1 MGLVI
6 LIYIIIFTSLLTMSI
21 GAGVVRAVAL
31 QQVDNAPNA
40 EARAQRDNE
49 GLQGGDSGCEKCHIV
64 LHFSGIFPGT
74 KKAAMFSGR

>member
-1 MGLVI
+1 
-6 LIYIIIFTSLLTMSI
+6 MSI
-21 GAGVVRAVAL
+21 GGRVVGAVAL

-64 LHFSGIFPGT
+64 LHFSGIFPAT
-74 KKAAMFSGR
+74 KKAAIFSGR